1 MKNIRSPEQSK
12 NENRSSP
19 EILINKKDQT
29 TSNCRRKIIRVA
41 TQDRVGCIEFNY
53 EYKLTC
59 NWLSKSCRQSE
70 GEEDSSGRYPSHLK
84 SSPTFRSAGQTE
96 SQSCFPFE
104 HSSFLSQL
112 AHLES
117 NIVRVYHVISPKSA
131 SALNESTG

>member
-1 MKNIRSPEQSK
+1 VKNIRSPEQSK

-59 NWLSKSCRQSE
+59 NWLSKSWRQSE
-70 GEEDSSGRYPSHLK
+70 GEEDSSRRYPSHLK
-84 SSPTFRSAGQTE
+84 SSPNFRSAGQTE
-96 SQSCFPFE
+96 LLPIRTFFFSFPN
-104 HSSFLSQL
+104 
-112 AHLES
+112 LES
-117 NIVRVYHVISPKSA
+117 NIVRVYHVISPKFQTGA